1 MKILAFSDLHN
12 DQESGREIVRASKT
26 ADVVVGAG
34 DFGVKG
40 ASAAD
45 VLQVLRQIEVPTIFV
60 AGNHDNLD
68 ELQAF
73 CAEWEKGHF
82 LHGTPVMIQGRP
94 FFGLGCE
101 IPSRS
106 DYSWNQTLTEKEAE
120 ALLVHCPDQA
130 VLVTHTP
137 PLGYCDL
144 QRDGGHEGS
153 QAILD
158 AIVARNIKLNL
169 CGHIHHSWGT
179 VAQANDCIVH
189 NLGPTVN
196 WYDLAQE

>member
-1 MKILAFSDLHN
+1 MRILAFSDLHN
-12 DQESGREIVRASKT
+12 DLDAARQIVDASQT

-40 ASAAD
+40 SSAAE
-45 VLQVLRQIEVPTIFV
+45 VLHILKQMSVPTIFV

-68 ELQAF
+68 ELRNF
-73 CAEWEKGHF
+73 CADWEHGHF
-82 LHGTPVMIQGRP
+82 LHGRCVTILGQP
-94 FFGLGCE
+94 FYGLGCE

-106 DYSWNQTLTEKEAE
+106 DFAWNQTLTEEAAE
-120 ALLVHCPDQA
+120 TLLEQCPHQA

-158 AIVARNIKLNL
+158 TIKTKNIKLN
-169 CGHIHHSWGT
+169 CTGHIHNSWGAVEKIGACT
-179 VAQANDCIVH
+179 VH

-196 WYDLAQE
+196 WYEI